1 MTGLPLGAS
10 TFASIYSHTAS
21 DAVMH
26 LADLGFND
34 VEVVIFPPHLWPT
47 ELDPGERRDIP
58 RRLADRGVAVRSFCF
73 PFDDNNLNS
82 LLPEIRSLTV
92 EMYRRVI
99 DLAGD
104 WGVPY
109 LLLLPGKVHPFF
121 PPPFEPMLEWLV
133 EAIRE
138 LAPHAEAAGVRLL
151 VENIP
156 STFLP
161 TSEHLMMALD
171 KAGVDNVGINLDV
184 CNALS
189 AGEDPCVALRR
200 VKDRLGLVHL
210 ADRGPEH
217 HEKQPIGGGI
227 VDFEPVA
234 ETLRNIGYQ
243 GYSMLEVVTSDDPDT
258 GLKESR
264 RILSQWGWQAAGA

>member
-1 MTGLPLGAS
+1 
-10 TFASIYSHTAS
+10 
-21 DAVMH
+21 
-26 LADLGFND
+26 
-34 VEVVIFPPHLWPT
+34 
-47 ELDPGERRDIP
+47 
-58 RRLADRGVAVRSFCF
+58 
-73 PFDDNNLNS
+73 
-82 LLPEIRSLTV
+82 
-92 EMYRRVI
+92 
-99 DLAGD
+99 
-104 WGVPY
+104 
-109 LLLLPGKVHPFF
+109 
-121 PPPFEPMLEWLV
+121 
-133 EAIRE
+133 
-138 LAPHAEAAGVRLL
+138 
-151 VENIP
+151 
-156 STFLP
+156 
-161 TSEHLMMALD
+161 MMALD